1 MGYKIIK
8 KVKVHSQLPSSS
20 VYLLD
25 GMGVVL
31 NLESKEEAKKLVDL
45 LNVNADNNTEYS
57 VAKNKQYG

>member
-1 MGYKIIK
+1 MGYKII

-57 VAKNKQYG
+57 VAKNK

>member
-31 NLESKEEAKKLVDL
+31 NLESKKEAKELVNL
-45 LNVNADNNTEYS
+45 LNINADNNTHYS
-57 VAKNKQYG
+57 VAKNK

>member
-25 GMGVVL
+25 SMGVVL
-31 NLESKEEAKKLVDL
+31 NLESREEAKKLVDL

-57 VAKNKQYG
+57 VAKNK